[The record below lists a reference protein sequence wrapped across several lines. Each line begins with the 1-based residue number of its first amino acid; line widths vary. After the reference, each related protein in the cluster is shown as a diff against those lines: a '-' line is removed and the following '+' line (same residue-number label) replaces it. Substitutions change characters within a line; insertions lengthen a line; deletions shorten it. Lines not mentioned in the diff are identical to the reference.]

1 MEETDIIM
9 NNDVNDTITI
19 IIPTYNKVDFIAQT
33 IESALNQTYSDY
45 KILVVDDCSSDGT
58 DLIVKKYISDK
69 LRYIRHEKNLGPSV
83 TYNDGILMSDSKYVT
98 ILDNDDI
105 LLPNH
110 LELIMQ
116 EFKKDEHLDVVFS
129 RLAVIDENNNITNE
143 RRINTNKDK
152 YSLIRQA
159 FYVSNIF
166 PSPGVAFN
174 KTFFKQIGLFNTG
187 LILMHDYA
195 LNIKT
200 VVYGRFTILPQITVY
215 YRRFSDNKKNL
226 SAIGEWQHNCEV
238 FERNIV
244 RDIIFDSI
252 PKDEFT
258 SFFPQFTN
266 VGNTEYTDF
275 LLIKEAC
282 LSQSHDL
289 NEWGFSRI
297 QKYLD
302 DNRDFFTN
310 NVFNFQYTD
319 YIDLYKKRIQLNYT
333 QLTRKQKLIK
343 MLKKIIR
350 STIGR
355 LYKML

>member
-1 MEETDIIM
+1 M
-9 NNDVNDTITI
+9 NETITVV
-19 IIPTYNKVDFIAQT
+19 IPTYNKADFISQT
-33 IESALNQTYSDY
+33 IESVLQQTY
-45 KILVVDDCSSDGT
+45 KNFEIVIIDDCSNDNT
-58 DLIVKKYISDK
+58 EQVIQKYLSDK
-69 LRYIRHEKNLGPSV
+69 VRYFKHATNWGPGA
-83 TYNDGILMSDSKYVT
+83 TFNDGIEKACAEYVT
-98 ILDNDDI
+98 FIASDDI

-110 LELIMQ
+110 LELIIH
-116 EFKKDEHLDVVFS
+116 EFKKDERLDVVFS
-129 RLAVIDENNNITNE
+129 RLAVIDEKNNITNE
-143 RRINTNKDK
+143 TRINTNKDK

-166 PSPGVAFN
+166 PSPGITFN
-174 KTFFKQIGLFNTG
+174 RSFFKYVGQFNPG

-200 VVYGRFTILPQITVY
+200 VLYGQFAILPQITVY
-215 YRRFSDNKKNL
+215 YRRFLDNKENL
-226 SAIGEWQHNCEV
+226 SALGDWQYNCEA
-238 FERNIV
+238 FERNII

-258 SFFPQFTN
+258 FFFPQFNN

-282 LSQSHDL
+282 LSKSPDL

-310 NVFNFQYTD
+310 NVFNFQYSD
-319 YIDLYKKRIQLNYT
+319 YIDLYKKRIKLNYT
-333 QLTRKQKLIK
+333 QLTHKQKLIK
-343 MLKKIIR
+343 RLKEIIKN
-350 STIGR
+350 TIGIL
-355 LYKML
+355 LYKIL

>member
-1 MEETDIIM
+1 M
-9 NNDVNDTITI
+9 NDAITV
-19 IIPTYNKVDFIAQT
+19 IIPTYNKADFISQT
-33 IESALNQTYSDY
+33 IESVLQQTY
-45 KILVVDDCSSDGT
+45 KNFEIVIIDDCSSDNT
-58 DLIVKKYISDK
+58 EHIVQKYLSGKI
-69 LRYIRHEKNLGPSV
+69 RYFKHKTNWGPGA
-83 TYNDGILMSDSKYVT
+83 TFNDGIEKAQSEYVT
-98 ILDNDDI
+98 LIASDDI

-226 SAIGEWQHNCEV
+226 SALGEWQHNCEV

-266 VGNTEYTDF
+266 VGNTEYTNF

-289 NEWGFSRI
+289 SEWGFSRI

-319 YIDLYKKRIQLNYT
+319 YIDLYKKRIKLNYT